1 MSQSGVTIS
10 EGGAPFIVVKDLS
23 RSSPGAKQALVKS
36 AYVSLNPVDTIMQKY
51 GTLIHDWPAVI
62 GSDFCAQV
70 IETGPECTKVKKGDY
85 VYGVCRIGQKA
96 YSPFQETFLVDEDLV
111 FKVEGALTPAQASTI
126 AVGTITSAFGII
138 VGAKV
143 PLPAPGTK
151 VPERDEWLIVL
162 GGSGTVGHYAIQI
175 GRLCGYKV
183 AASCSASHKS
193 IAMGFGAQAAINNR
207 ATPDEQAAEVK
218 SITGGKYSIVFDA
231 SGLSHEA
238 AAKMLEA
245 TTASPKYYTTVES
258 NQHDMPAGV
267 TSYYVLIAKLGQDDE
282 LGKQVTEE
290 TKKMIPSLQAHVVS
304 GALAPLEPEVYSGT
318 GFESLVKALGDFG
331 EGKTKGKVVVRLQE
345 E

>member
-1 MSQSGVTIS
+1 
-10 EGGAPFIVVKDLS
+10 
-23 RSSPGAKQALVKS
+23 
-36 AYVSLNPVDTIMQKY
+36 MQKY
-51 GTLIHDWPAVI
+51 GILILDWPAVL

-70 IETGPECTKVKKGDY
+70 IETGPECTKLKKGDY
-85 VYGVCRIGQKA
+85 VYGVCRLGQRA

-111 FKVEGALTPAQASTI
+111 LKVEGALTPAQASTI
-126 AVGTITSAFGII
+126 AVGALTSAFGII

-175 GRLCGYKV
+175 ARLCGYKV
-183 AASCSASHKS
+183 AASCSAPNKS
-193 IAMGFGAQAAINNR
+193 IVMSLGAQAAFNNR
-207 ATPDEQAAEVK
+207 ATPEEQAAEVK

-231 SGLSHEA
+231 SALSHEA

-245 TTASPKYYTTVES
+245 TTAGPKYYTTAEA
-258 NQHDMPAGV
+258 NHHDMPAGV

-282 LGKQVTEE
+282 LGRHVSEE
-290 TKKMIPSLQAHVVS
+290 TKRMIPSLQAHVAS
-304 GALAPLEPEVYSGT
+304 GALTPLEHEVYSGT
-318 GFESLVKALGDFG
+318 GFESLIKALDDFG
-331 EGKTKGKVVVRLQE
+331 EGRTKGKIVVRLQE